1 MLNED
6 DFKHEQQ
13 EEKQQQRRYRSA
25 SSSSSSPASDELSS
39 ELENKKSALI
49 SNLSDDNR
57 NLLKLSRDEML
68 KERDKL
74 QSEIEALE
82 NKNHLSS
89 RQLHDIKF
97 AIKEKLRE
105 KVKAEQRADGQNREL
120 LKLLTEESS
129 LTNEIEFYNSEKAD
143 IADVLDKLTL
153 KMESSIRAVEKSVK
167 DIGFIKGETGA
178 LIDRIGRLETDI
190 PEKSSHVEGLDD
202 SIFGAVKALES
213 LYGRMH
219 SIEKSAKAHYYNIKG
234 ESRGRHDNS

>member
-6 DFKHEQQ
+6 DFKHEQ
-13 EEKQQQRRYRSA
+13 EEQQQRQYHAA
-25 SSSSSSPASDELSS
+25 SSSVSDELSS

-105 KVKAEQRADGQNREL
+105 KAKAEQRAEGQNREL

-143 IADVLDKLTL
+143 ISDVLDKLTL

-213 LYGRMH
+213 LYSRMH
-219 SIEKSAKAHYYNIKG
+219 GMEKSAKAHYYNIKG
-234 ESRGRHDNS
+234 ESRG